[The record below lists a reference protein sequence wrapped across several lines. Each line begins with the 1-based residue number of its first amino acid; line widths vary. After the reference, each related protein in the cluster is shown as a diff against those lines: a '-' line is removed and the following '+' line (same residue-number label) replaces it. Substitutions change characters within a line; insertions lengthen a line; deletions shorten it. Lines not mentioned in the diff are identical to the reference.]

1 MKKAWIVL
9 FVFIIQ
15 LTVGLRNTEAAEEAK
30 SQTTS
35 SLSELI
41 ATALANNPE
50 IQAAKKKVESA
61 RARAGQ
67 AGYLEDPEFNLEA
80 WGIPL
85 NRPLSFRS
93 ANPIVVGLRQ
103 KVPFFGKRG
112 LKEEIAAQDV
122 KMAEEELRAKEIDV
136 IAKVKSAYADFF
148 LASKS
153 IELQK
158 ELLELLRQ
166 TSLTAENLYR
176 VGKAPQQ
183 DVIKALLE
191 QTDALTKLTS
201 AERDRTVSQAKLNT
215 LLNRSPN
222 SPVGQ
227 VGELTLTPLSL
238 PFSDLEK
245 LVLQQRP
252 ELRALESQ
260 VSKSEKSVELARKNQ
275 KFPDFMLGLQY
286 WVAPDQNPKNMYTPM
301 VALTIPFSPWTKGR
315 HDYEIEEA
323 VAERQMAKANLDAMR
338 NMALSEVREM
348 LAKVEAADKSLSFY
362 QDGLLLQA
370 QQSYGA
376 AVAAY
381 QTGQVNFMTLL
392 DAQRTVRDA
401 RLGYYK
407 VMVDYEQSLADLD
420 RAVGLDLTQL
430 KKNTN

>member
-1 MKKAWIVL
+1 MQKAIMLSFLLLAVL
-9 FVFIIQ
+9 GGRSLGHAQVVEAQ
-15 LTVGLRNTEAAEEAK
+15 RPSSVTEAIVEALN
-30 SQTTS
+30 S
-35 SLSELI
+35 
-41 ATALANNPE
+41 NPE

-67 AGYLEDPEFNLEA
+67 AAYLEDPEFNLEA

-85 NRPLSFRS
+85 NRPLSYRS

-122 KMAEEELRAKEIDV
+122 KMAEEELRGKEIEIV
-136 IAKVKSAYADFF
+136 AKVKSAYADFF
-148 LASKS
+148 LANKS

-158 ELLELLRQ
+158 ELLELVRQ
-166 TSLTAENLYR
+166 ASLTADNLYR

-201 AERDRTVSQAKLNT
+201 AERDRTISQAKLNT
-215 LLNRSPN
+215 LLSRPPN
-222 SPVGQ
+222 SPVSQ
-227 VGELTLTPLSL
+227 LGELTLAPLSL
-238 PFSDLEK
+238 PFSDVEK

-286 WVAPDQNPKNMYTPM
+286 WVAPDQSPKNMYTPM

-315 HDYEIEEA
+315 HDYEVEEA
-323 VAERQMAKANLDAMR
+323 IAERQMAKANLEAMR

-392 DAQRTVRDA
+392 DAQRTIRDS

-407 VMVDYEQSLADLD
+407 AMVDYEQSLADLD
-420 RAVGLDLTQL
+420 RAVGLDLSQFRN
-430 KKNTN
+430 K

>member
-1 MKKAWIVL
+1 MQKAMALLVL
-9 FVFIIQ
+9 LLAVLGERSLGRAQVVEAQPRWSVSEAI
-15 LTVGLRNTEAAEEAK
+15 TEALK
-30 SQTTS
+30 S
-35 SLSELI
+35 
-41 ATALANNPE
+41 NPE

-67 AGYLEDPEFNLEA
+67 AAYLEDPELNLEA

-85 NRPLSFRS
+85 NRPLSYRS

-122 KMAEEELRAKEIDV
+122 KMAEEELRGKELEVVAKL
-136 IAKVKSAYADFF
+136 KSAYADFF

-158 ELLELLRQ
+158 EVLELMRQ
-166 TSLTAENLYR
+166 ASLTAENLYR

-227 VGELTLTPLSL
+227 PGELTLTPLSL

-260 VSKSEKSVELARKNQ
+260 VSKSEKSIELARKNQ

-286 WVAPDQNPKNMYTPM
+286 WVAPDHSPKNMYTPM
-301 VALTIPFSPWTKGR
+301 VAMTIPFFPWTKGR

-323 VAERQMAKANLDAMR
+323 IAERQMAKANLDAMR

-392 DAQRTVRDA
+392 DAQRTIRDA

-407 VMVDYEQSLADLD
+407 AMVDYEQSLADLD
-420 RAVGLDLTQL
+420 RAVGLDLAQL
-430 KKNTN
+430 KKNNN